1 MEAQARAPYALSGIS
16 VSEVLRTRSVAQP
29 APTRTL
35 VLHRAWTAAQGPTL
49 RPCPRRVQTARQANT
64 LAPRPLLRAPS
75 ATPAPTRTL
84 VLHRAWTAA
93 QGPTLRPCP
102 RRAQTARQAN
112 TLAPRPLLRALSA
125 TSTRA
130 GSARAGP
137 CHPTEPSV
145 QPDSIAQEGR
155 QTERPVQEARTLRM
169 KEQLQ
174 TRRALN
180 ALQASLRPRGRLS
193 VPSAALEPSPPPWG
207 LAPVSSAS
215 LASFLCQRVQSR
227 AQAAPRERQVYP
239 AASRRRTAIL
249 TVTALLLLL

>member
-1 MEAQARAPYALSGIS
+1 MFPAQENWSARTAPQLRAVIAKPDRPMEAQPRAPYALSGIS
-16 VSEVLRTRSVAQP
+16 VSEVLRTRSVAQ
-29 APTRTL
+29 
-35 VLHRAWTAAQGPTL
+35 
-49 RPCPRRVQTARQANT
+49 
-64 LAPRPLLRAPS
+64 
-75 ATPAPTRTL
+75 PAPTRTL

-207 LAPVSSAS
+207 LASVSSAS